1 MKILHV
7 ISGLNQGGA
16 EGSLARLSLADDEN
30 DHVVVSLMDEGVYG
44 EKLRSHSVP
53 VICLGMPRGR
63 LTVRGCRKLLRQLC
77 EIRPDVMQTW
87 MYHSD
92 LVGGIAARITGVP
105 RIVWGIRNTI
115 IDARQAPIST
125 RICQKVCA
133 ALSGFLPQAIV
144 SCSAAAAREH
154 IAAGYNA
161 SKMTVIPNGID
172 AEQFYPDERKR
183 QQTRKVFGVG
193 ESEFLV
199 GMVARYD
206 AQKDHETLLQAL
218 AEFDKMAQ
226 GSWRCLLAG
235 RGMDEKNQQ
244 LESLLSRLALDRKV
258 FLIGLRAD
266 VPSVMNALD
275 CHVLSSAYGEG
286 FPNVIAEAMACGI
299 PCVATDVGDSAMII
313 GETGWVVPAKNPRR
327 LAQALAAAFE
337 SYRSDKWAER
347 QTRAIERIAGS
358 FGLAAMVERF
368 RSVWRGSQTS
378 DCSEGNTTLK
388 CAA

>member
-16 EGSLARLSLADDEN
+16 EGSLVRISLADEEN

-44 EKLRSHSVP
+44 EELRSRNVS

-63 LTVRGCRKLLRQLC
+63 LTVRGCRKLLRQLRSL
-77 EIRPDVMQTW
+77 RPDVVQTW

-92 LVGGIAARITGVP
+92 LVGGIAAWMTGVP

-133 ALSGFLPQAIV
+133 VLSEFLPQAIV
-144 SCSAAAAREH
+144 SCSAVAAREH
-154 IAAGYNA
+154 IAAGYSA

-172 AEQFYPDERKR
+172 FEKFYPDERKR
-183 QQTRKVFGVG
+183 RQMRTAFGIG

-218 AEFDKMAQ
+218 AEFDKRAQ
-226 GSWRCLLAG
+226 GDWRCFLAG
-235 RGMDEKNQQ
+235 RGLDAEN
-244 LESLLSRLALDRKV
+244 LELQRLISRLALDRRV
-258 FLIGLRAD
+258 FLVGPRSD

-286 FPNVIAEAMACGI
+286 FPNVIAEAMACGV
-299 PCVATDVGDSAMII
+299 PCVATEVGDAAAIV
-313 GETGWVVPAKNPRR
+313 GDTGWVVLPRCIR
-327 LAQALAAAFE
+327 GMASAVAAAE
-337 SYRSDKWAER
+337 SDFRNHELAVRGAAAVDRIRRNFSLEKMAGAYRLTWSSKLSPYAEGKATYEVCR
-347 QTRAIERIAGS
+347 
-358 FGLAAMVERF
+358 
-368 RSVWRGSQTS
+368 
-378 DCSEGNTTLK
+378 
-388 CAA
+388 

>member
-7 ISGLNQGGA
+7 ISSLNQGGA
-16 EGSLARLSLADDEN
+16 EGSLARLSLADEEN

-44 EKLRSHSVP
+44 EELRSHNVP

-63 LTVRGCRKLLRQLC
+63 LTVRGCRKLLRQLRS
-77 EIRPDVMQTW
+77 IRPDVVQTW

-92 LVGGIAARITGVP
+92 LVGGIAARMTGVP

-133 ALSGFLPQAIV
+133 VLSEFLPQAIV
-144 SCSAAAAREH
+144 TCSAVAAREH
-154 IAAGYNA
+154 IAAGYSA

-172 AEQFYPDERKR
+172 FEKFYPDERKR
-183 QQTRKVFGVG
+183 RQMRTAFGIG

-218 AEFDKMAQ
+218 AEFDKTAQ
-226 GSWRCLLAG
+226 GEWKCILAG
-235 RGMDEKNQQ
+235 RGLSAEN
-244 LESLLSRLALDRKV
+244 LELKTMISKFGLDRAII
-258 FLIGLRAD
+258 LTGPRSD
-266 VPSVMNALD
+266 VPSLMNALD

-286 FPNVIAEAMACGI
+286 FPNVVAEAMACGI

-327 LAQALAAAFE
+327 LTQALAAAFE
-337 SYRSDKWAER
+337 SYRSEKWAER
-347 QTRAIERIAGS
+347 QTRAIERIAGN
-358 FGLAAMVERF
+358 FGLVAMVERF

-378 DCSEGNTTLK
+378 DCSEGSTTLK
-388 CAA
+388 CVA